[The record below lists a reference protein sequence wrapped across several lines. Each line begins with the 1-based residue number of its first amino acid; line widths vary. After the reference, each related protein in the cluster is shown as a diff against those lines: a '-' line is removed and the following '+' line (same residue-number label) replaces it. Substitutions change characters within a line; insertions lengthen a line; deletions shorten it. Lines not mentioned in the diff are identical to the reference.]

1 MNAKTDHYF
10 SRAKD
15 VRKLKRPRAKYDHK
29 GKYGKALLISGS
41 YGKMGAAVLAARA
54 AVRSGLGLLTVHVP
68 KTGYEIIQTSVPES
82 MASVDESNEFFS
94 SVPSNIGQYDTLGI
108 GPGIGVEDLTAE
120 ALEKVLSK
128 FNKPVVLD
136 ADALNILSAN
146 REMLHLVPRGSILTP
161 HPKEFERLTT
171 AVADD
176 FERLQIV
183 KELSAETHSVVILK
197 GAHTAV
203 VTPQGS
209 VYFNSSGNPGL
220 AKGGSGDVLTG
231 LVTGLLAQGYTSEQ
245 AAVLGVFWHGKAADN
260 GARKYGMDA
269 LTASDVI
276 ECLATVSWGN

>member
-1 MNAKTDHYF
+1 
-10 SRAKD
+10 
-15 VRKLKRPRAKYDHK
+15 
-29 GKYGKALLISGS
+29 
-41 YGKMGAAVLAARA
+41 
-54 AVRSGLGLLTVHVP
+54 
-68 KTGYEIIQTSVPES
+68 
-82 MASVDESNEFFS
+82 
-94 SVPSNIGQYDTLGI
+94 
-108 GPGIGVEDLTAE
+108 
-120 ALEKVLSK
+120 
-128 FNKPVVLD
+128 
-136 ADALNILSAN
+136 
-146 REMLHLVPRGSILTP
+146 
-161 HPKEFERLTT
+161 
-171 AVADD
+171 VADD

-203 VTPQGS
+203 VTPQGN